1 MLLQVV
7 SAHPGLAKA
16 AAAAALAGEAAL
28 YSKVTN
34 AQAYSKAARQLAPEL
49 QHVPSQLL
57 QQLREELAP
66 APAPAARPAAAA
78 AASAAAAAA
87 PDDIIEDVAAEE
99 PPSVEQRVHNFIG
112 CVLEP
117 LVKAG
122 VVGQLL
128 AEKVAGKATAK
139 VMKRHAD
146 ADDVQFLVREYAA
159 VTRLVTDLTDHYQ
172 RQGFE

>member
-1 MLLQVV
+1 MPC
-7 SAHPGLAKA
+7 SEDGA
-16 AAAAALAGEAAL
+16 AAAAAAVDEAD
-28 YSKVTN
+28 
-34 AQAYSKAARQLAPEL
+34 
-49 QHVPSQLL
+49 
-57 QQLREELAP
+57 
-66 APAPAARPAAAA
+66 PAAAA
-78 AASAAAAAA
+78 AVAAADADADA
-87 PDDIIEDVAAEE
+87 QFDDVAAEE

-122 VVGQLL
+122 VVSHLL